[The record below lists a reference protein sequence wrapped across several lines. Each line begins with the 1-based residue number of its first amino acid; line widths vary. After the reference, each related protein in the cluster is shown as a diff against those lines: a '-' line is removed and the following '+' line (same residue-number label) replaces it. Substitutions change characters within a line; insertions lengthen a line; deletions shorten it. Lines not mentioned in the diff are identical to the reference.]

1 MSSLPRKDRVRIMAF
16 LKKRDGLANDEFAA
30 RWLDYAEI
38 FRELEIVK
46 ANILR
51 YEQTYANDR
60 FLEKFRAAGMKTAE
74 FDAVAV
80 LESESYEKIFE
91 VMASEE
97 YAQKLAHLQTAFL
110 DPDSL
115 QWLPVDVVPIIDK

>member
-80 LESESYEKIFE
+80 LGARAMRRFS
-91 VMASEE
+91 SEE

-115 QWLPVDVVPIIDK
+115 QWLPVDIVPIIDK